1 VIRRSGS
8 VVAFCLAIA
17 FTASAGLSS
26 AETIAIVGG
35 KVFPVSGPPI
45 ENGTVVIVDGTITAV
60 GANLAVPPGAKQIDA
75 QGKWVTP
82 GLIHSATAL
91 GIVEVDAV
99 DDSDDTRAKGERG
112 VAAAVRVW
120 DSLNPDSTLWAPAR
134 EDGVTNAVVLPGG
147 GFVGGQA
154 ALVETLEGPRS
165 EMVRKAPA
173 GMFVDLTDRGSAEVR
188 SRSELLLRFR
198 ELLEDARAYGL
209 RRPAFEANQIR
220 PLAANRLHLAALQPV
235 LKGTLPVIVHV
246 DRAADIQALLP
257 LAHEYG
263 LRVILLGGVE
273 AWKVAS
279 DLAAAHV
286 PVLTGGLTDLPNG
299 FDQLGATLENAALL
313 RKAGVSVALTTGGD
327 NNFRV
332 RGVRQHAGNAVA
344 NGLDWNEALRAVT
357 LTPAEIFGVAD
368 KIGSLQA
375 GREANVVV
383 WDGDPFELSTR
394 AVQVFVRGQQAAK
407 PSREQLLVERYKRP
421 Q

>member
-1 VIRRSGS
+1 MRRPG
-8 VVAFCLAIA
+8 VWLTLLLAAAFV
-17 FTASAGLSS
+17 ASAGPVSGQ
-26 AETIAIVGG
+26 TIAVVGG
-35 KVFPVSGPPI
+35 KVFPVSGAPI
-45 ENGTVVIVDGTITAV
+45 ENATILIVDGMITAV
-60 GANLAVPPGAKQIDA
+60 GANVAIPAGATQIDA
-75 QGKWVTP
+75 GGKWVTP
-82 GLIHSATAL
+82 GFIHSATAL
-91 GIVEVDAV
+91 GVVEVDAV
-99 DDSDDTRAKGERG
+99 DESDDTRAKGDRG

-134 EDGVTNAVVLPGG
+134 EDGVTHAVVLPGG

-154 ALVETLEGPRS
+154 ALVETFEGPRS

-173 GMFVDLTDRGSAEVR
+173 GMFVDLTDRGSAEVQ

-209 RRPAFEANQIR
+209 RRPAFESNQVR

-235 LKGTLPVIVHV
+235 LKGTLPLIVHV
-246 DRAADIQALLP
+246 DRAADIQALLA
-257 LAHEYG
+257 LAREYR
-263 LRVILLGGVE
+263 LRVIVLGGVE

-313 RKAGVSVALTTGGD
+313 RKAGVTVALTTGGE

-332 RGVRQHAGNAVA
+332 RSIRQHAGNAVA
-344 NGLDWNEALRAVT
+344 NGMSWDEALRAVT
-357 LTPAEIFGVAD
+357 LSPAEIFGVAD

-394 AVQVFVRGQQAAK
+394 ATHVFIRGRQSTS
-407 PSREQLLVERYKRP
+407 PSREQLLVDRYKRL